1 MLTAK
6 RICKALCRSARS
18 LFLEALA
25 DPQKEIS
32 VARQTFPKAIDSRGS
47 FSDRSESPHHPD
59 QNRWPRGV
67 LAGAQPHRRHR
78 VHGKSPRLSI
88 ESKGTRRVGKWTA
101 QRLHEDENGAIP
113 DPFCRWAFLV
123 KMFPLQYLG
132 RRLWH
137 WVARSA
143 DETVGLRVWP
153 PLLSAARAADQNR
166 CGRGTSLRRLA
177 PIQVHFHA
185 AQDGL

>member
-1 MLTAK
+1 MLTTK
-6 RICKALCRSARS
+6 TICRALCQSAGS
-18 LFLEALA
+18 LFLAALA

-32 VARQTFPKAIDSRGS
+32 EARQTFPKAIDSPGS
-47 FSDRSESPHHPD
+47 FADRSESPHPPD

-67 LAGAQPHRRHR
+67 LAAAQPHRRHR
-78 VHGKSPRLSI
+78 VHEKSQCLCI
-88 ESKGTRRVGKWTA
+88 ESKEIRRVDRLTA
-101 QRLHEDENGAIP
+101 QRLHEGENGAIP
-113 DPFCRWAFLV
+113 DPFFRWAFLV
-123 KMFPLQYLG
+123 KMYPLQYPA

-153 PLLSAARAADQNR
+153 PLLSAARVADQNR

-177 PIQVHFHA
+177 QIRGHFHA